1 MVKTL
6 PTPPQNEGTIRT
18 KKDMKEEKKRACR
31 SMGQS
36 LDPKPI
42 SVMIL

>member
-18 KKDMKEEKKRACR
+18 KKDMKEEKKREHVEVWDKVWIPNLF
-31 SMGQS
+31 Q
-36 LDPKPI
+36 
-42 SVMIL
+42 V

>member
-18 KKDMKEEKKRACR
+18 KKDMKEEKKE
-31 SMGQS
+31 SM
-36 LDPKPI
+36 
-42 SVMIL
+42 